1 MYHDDCCAVEIEAF
15 GVRNTGAFGK
25 NRDCY
30 SDRLVRITKKGLHFF
45 GEDVSLFYYVNRL
58 IR

>member
-1 MYHDDCCAVEIEAF
+1 MYHDDCCAVDIEAF
-15 GVRNTGAFGK
+15 GIRNTGAFGK

-45 GEDVSLFYYVNRL
+45 GEDVSLFIML
-58 IR
+58 IG